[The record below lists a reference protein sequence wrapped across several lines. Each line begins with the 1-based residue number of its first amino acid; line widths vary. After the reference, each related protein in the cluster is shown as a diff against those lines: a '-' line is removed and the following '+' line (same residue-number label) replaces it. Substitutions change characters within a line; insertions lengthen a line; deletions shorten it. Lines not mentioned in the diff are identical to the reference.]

1 MIITDGKTIALF
13 CCKKLSDLL
22 IGVTSQHVGDFYCIN
37 CFHSYSAEKKLKK
50 HNICKYHDYWYV
62 KMPKEDNKIL
72 KYKHGENFVKVL
84 FIIYPDLESWW
95 KKWALVIIIPK
106 NQQQPKQI
114 NITF

>member
-62 KMPKEDNKIL
+62 KIPKEDNKIL